1 MFYFRLHVYCFVVCI
16 ELYSA
21 GIKRKSGN
29 SKQYV
34 EIMMNVNVIGNYF
47 LYFPKAWQIIL
58 VDSWVQER
66 LGNDGRKLP
75 DFQRNLSILPDAC
88 VKMRAISK
96 SYWRLQPMSLMSWC
110 FLYVGWLKPIEPCV
124 FQMQHKQMWSIYA
137 FPQLESHDL
146 KVLLYNR
153 GASKSRFAILIRED
167 QEALLPCH
175 LQKGKVHFHS
185 KIQLSCVLAC
195 SSHSDVGKAYVE

>member
-1 MFYFRLHVYCFVVCI
+1 MFYFRLHVYCFVACI
-16 ELYSA
+16 ELCSA

-47 LYFPKAWQIIL
+47 LYFPKAWRLIL

-96 SYWRLQPMSLMSWC
+96 SYWRLQPMPLMSWC
-110 FLYVGWLKPIEPCV
+110 FMEPHLVYRQQIRTAWVPRRHLSSTFPWIQQEIQVLENLQHMKQQNFCYV
-124 FQMQHKQMWSIYA
+124 FH
-137 FPQLESHDL
+137 FESLCMLDDW
-146 KVLLYNR
+146 N
-153 GASKSRFAILIRED
+153 
-167 QEALLPCH
+167 Q
-175 LQKGKVHFHS
+175 
-185 KIQLSCVLAC
+185 
-195 SSHSDVGKAYVE
+195 